1 MSVSSLWRHGNF
13 LRLWTAQTVSLFGTQ
28 VTVLALPTVA
38 ILLLHAGPV
47 EIGVLVAIPWLAY
60 LCVGLFAGVIIDHF
74 PRRRIMIVADVGRA
88 LTLGSIPLAFAPG
101 LQNIAHLY
109 LVAGIV
115 GVLNVFFDV
124 AYQAYLPTLLEHHQ
138 LLEGNAKLAIG
149 EAAAITGG
157 PAFGGLLIGAVG
169 GALAIVADASSY
181 VISALCITSMTRRK
195 ELPVQHAAI
204 RLSSVFGEIGEGIGL
219 VIHHPIIRT
228 LASISAVQNFG
239 ESVAAPMLLI
249 FMYNRLHLTPTI
261 VGLTLTVGSAGFLL
275 GAATVSSI
283 TRKLGIGRMLWFS
296 SLLGVSAYLLLPLG
310 GLGIPIFWVGVWR
323 LLLGLHLPTYNV
335 NVISV
340 RQQLIPDRLQG
351 RVNATTRTIV
361 LGIQAVGPLVGG
373 TLGMLWG
380 PAPTI
385 LCGGALFLLG
395 SLPIL
400 TRAVIT
406 LKHHSTSVRVAA

>member
-1 MSVSSLWRHGNF
+1 MSVSSLWRHANF

-74 PRRRIMIVADVGRA
+74 PRRRIMIIADIGRA
-88 LTLGSIPLAFAPG
+88 IALGSIPLAFALG
-101 LQNIAHLY
+101 LQGIAHLY
-109 LVAGIV
+109 IVAGVV
-115 GVLNVFFDV
+115 GVFNVFFDV
-124 AYQAYLPTLLEHHQ
+124 AYQAYLPTLLEQYQ
-138 LLEGNAKLAIG
+138 LLEGNAKLAVG

-169 GALAIVADASSY
+169 GALAVVADAASY
-181 VISALCITSMTRRK
+181 LISALCITSIIRRE
-195 ELPVQHAAI
+195 ELPAQHAAVS
-204 RLSSVFGEIGEGIGL
+204 LSRVFAEIGEGIGL
-219 VIHHPIIRT
+219 VIRHPIIRT
-228 LASISAVQNFG
+228 LASVSAVQNFG

-249 FMYNRLHLTPTI
+249 FMYNKLHLTPTI

-275 GAATVSSI
+275 GAAAVSSI

-406 LKHHSTSVRVAA
+406 LKQHSSPVTLAA

>member
-1 MSVSSLWRHGNF
+1 MPVPSLWQHGNF

-38 ILLLHAGPV
+38 ILLLHASPV
-47 EIGVLVAIPWLAY
+47 EIGVLVALPWVAY
-60 LCVGLFAGVIIDHF
+60 LCVGLFAGVIVDHL
-74 PRRRIMIVADVGRA
+74 PRRRIMMSADIGRA
-88 LTLGSIPLAFAPG
+88 LALGSIPLAFAFHV
-101 LQNIAHLY
+101 QSIAHLY
-109 LVAGIV
+109 MVAGIV

-124 AYQAYLPTLLEHHQ
+124 AYQAYLPALLEQTQ
-138 LLEGNAKLAIG
+138 LVEGNAKLAIG

-157 PAFGGLLIGAVG
+157 PALGGLLIGAVG
-169 GALAIVADASSY
+169 GALAIVADAVSY
-181 VISALCITSMTRRK
+181 LISALCISSITRRK
-195 ELPVQHAAI
+195 ELPAQHSAI
-204 RLSSVFGEIGEGIGL
+204 RLSTVVAEIGEGIGL

-228 LASISAVQNFG
+228 LASVSAVQNFG

-249 FMYNRLHLTPTI
+249 FMYTTLHLTPTM

-283 TRKLGIGRMLWFS
+283 THKLGIGRMLWFS
-296 SLLGVSAYLLLPLG
+296 SLLGVSAYLILPLG
-310 GLGIPIFWVGVWR
+310 GLGIPIFWVGFWR

-340 RQQLIPDRLQG
+340 RQKLIPDRLQG

-361 LGIQAVGPLVGG
+361 LGIQSVGPLVGG
-373 TLGMLWG
+373 VLGALWG

-385 LCGGALFLLG
+385 LCGGVLFLLG

-400 TRAVIT
+400 TKAVIS
-406 LKHHSTSVRVAA
+406 LKQHESLVTVAA